1 MYVSYFGCREQPFH
15 ITPDPRF
22 FYANDGY
29 EEAYANLLYGLRER
43 KGFIVLTGE
52 VGTGKTTLLRRLMDE
67 LDKSVHFV
75 FFYNTKLT
83 FEEMLDFIC
92 QDFGLSVVS
101 QASRLQ
107 KIQALNAF
115 LLARLA
121 EGSTGV
127 LLIDEAQ
134 NLSDEVLENL
144 RLLSNLETAR
154 EKLLQIVLVGQPEL
168 YRKLTQPHLRQ
179 LKQRVVV
186 WCKLDAL
193 PDREVEAFITHR
205 LRLAGCE
212 RPDLFSSEA
221 VQRIAFYARGTP
233 RLINVICDNALLI
246 TYGASQRQVSADTIE
261 EVAVDLGLREG
272 RGIPTWKPPTRPQ
285 PPSAAQPTQ
294 QASSTAKTE
303 AGKPP
308 VSAPQSPS
316 ATESAALITPSAS
329 KDAQEPQ
336 EPPTPV
342 TMKQPPKGTA
352 PASLLEQ
359 TRRSQ
364 ARKILLG
371 ASFVIGILIVGE
383 ALYLFSFSYR
393 SASRTVPI
401 QPSPSSLDAS
411 TDPQAYAPSAP
422 RSQSYTPPIKTPFQE
437 AIPPP
442 ILEIATEPST
452 ASATPAQEQAPSL
465 GEHKPL
471 SQPAASSQQDATPP
485 VTVSPTLAPPK
496 EIGLITTPRQ
506 KGSPPLQPSPSQVVP
521 NQKEQPFTKTGKQ
534 PAQEPAT
541 LKETLD
547 TQVTPLQPKDG
558 SVESTARQSSN
569 RSEREEAQLEL
580 EKRGL
585 TRDESSV
592 LTSAERGDTDTL
604 DLLLAAGASPNAHDA
619 KGWNALMLATL
630 RGQTSAARTL
640 LANGANVNEKN
651 EAGGTA
657 LMMAATQGDQDL
669 IQELLANGAVVNIKN
684 RQDWTPLMYAAWNGH
699 GSAVRLL
706 IDKKADVNAKNQEG
720 WTPLMCA
727 VSKGHSA
734 IVQTLLS
741 RGANARLQNRNG
753 ETALQLATR
762 LGYTDIVTLLQ
773 SSKFDE

>member
-1 MYVSYFGCREQPFH
+1 MYASYFGCREQPFR

-22 FYANDGY
+22 FYANGGY
-29 EEAYANLLYGLRER
+29 EEAYANLLYGIRQR

-92 QDFGLSVVS
+92 QDFGLSVVP

-107 KIQALNAF
+107 KIQALNEF

-121 EGSTGV
+121 EGGTGV

-154 EKLLQIVLVGQPEL
+154 DKLLQIVLVGQPEL
-168 YRKLTQPHLRQ
+168 HRKLTQPHLRQ

-186 WCKLDAL
+186 WCKLNTL

-212 RPDLFSSEA
+212 RLDLFSSEA
-221 VQRIAFYARGTP
+221 VQRIAFYAKGTP

-246 TYGASQRQVSADTIE
+246 AYGASQKQVSADIIE
-261 EVAVDLGLREG
+261 EVAADLGLREG
-272 RGIPTWKPPTRPQ
+272 LRILTRQPPTRPQ
-285 PPSAAQPTQ
+285 PPSAAQPIR
-294 QASSTAKTE
+294 QAAPAAKIGVE
-303 AGKPP
+303 KPP
-308 VSAPQSPS
+308 VSAPQSLP
-316 ATESAALITPSAS
+316 AAESIPPATPSA
-329 KDAQEPQ
+329 PQ
-336 EPPTPV
+336 EAKEPAAPV
-342 TMKQPPKGTA
+342 PMTQPPQSAT
-352 PASLLEQ
+352 PASPLAQ
-359 TRRSQ
+359 TKRNQS
-364 ARKILLG
+364 RKILLV
-371 ASFVIGILIVGE
+371 ASLVIGILTVGE
-383 ALYLFSFSYR
+383 ALYLFSFSQKFD
-393 SASRTVPI
+393 SQTVST
-401 QPSPSSLDAS
+401 QPTPPSLDAS
-411 TDPQAYAPSAP
+411 TDPQADAPSAP
-422 RSQSYTPPIKTPFQE
+422 TIHSFTTPTEPPSEKPTT
-437 AIPPP
+437 PP
-442 ILEIATEPST
+442 ILETETKPST
-452 ASATPAQEQAPSL
+452 ASATPAPEQSHSSDA
-465 GEHKPL
+465 HDPL
-471 SQPAASSQQDATPP
+471 SRSTASSQRDAAPP
-485 VTVSPTLAPPK
+485 LPVSPTSAPPK
-496 EIGLITTPRQ
+496 QSGGLPTTPLQ
-506 KGSPPLQPSPSQVVP
+506 KEPSPPQQSSSQIVPDLQEHPPTTTA
-521 NQKEQPFTKTGKQ
+521 EQPVQK
-534 PAQEPAT
+534 PAT
-541 LKETLD
+541 LKETFD
-547 TQVTPLQPKDG
+547 TQATPPRPKDG
-558 SVESTARQSSN
+558 STESTTRQSSTP
-569 RSEREEAQLEL
+569 REREEAQLEL

-604 DLLLAAGASPNAHDA
+604 GLLLAAGASPNAQDA

-630 RGQTSAARTL
+630 RGQTSAAHTL

-669 IQELLANGAVVNIKN
+669 IQELLDNGAVVNMKN
-684 RQDWTPLMYAAWNGH
+684 RQGWTPLMYAAWNGH

-706 IDKKADVNAKNQEG
+706 LDKKAEVNAKNQEG

-727 VSKGHSA
+727 VSKGHAA

-741 RGANARLQNRNG
+741 RGANARLQNGNG

-762 LGYTDIVTLLQ
+762 LGYSDIVNLLQ
-773 SSKFDE
+773 SSGSDE